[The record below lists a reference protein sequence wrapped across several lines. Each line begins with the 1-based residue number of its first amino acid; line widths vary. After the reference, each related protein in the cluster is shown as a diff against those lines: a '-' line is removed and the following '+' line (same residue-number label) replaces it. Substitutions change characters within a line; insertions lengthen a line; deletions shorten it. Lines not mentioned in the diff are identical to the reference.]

1 MGDPLAVQLTRVR
14 QRFSA
19 GEHALNA
26 YLWIP
31 EPSIV
36 EIFGLAGFDSVTID
50 LEHVAWDATMIRQ
63 LIMAAEL
70 VGITPLARVPFEQRS
85 VILPLLDTGLHGV
98 EIPHVNS
105 RAMAEE
111 AAALVRFPPLG
122 DRGAHGLTRA
132 ARYGEVPYAEHVHTS
147 NDQVLLI
154 TTIED
159 VQGVE
164 NLEEIASV
172 EGVDIVTVG
181 PHDLAES
188 MGVREP
194 NDPRVRAIV
203 QDIAARLRTLGK
215 ARFGFPIGF
224 SQLPLSPEEAVELGV
239 SYSTVLPPAERML
252 LDVLRGAVTAARSG
266 PT

>member
-1 MGDPLAVQLTRVR
+1 VQLTRVR

-85 VILPLLDTGLHGV
+85 VILSLLDTGLHGV

-111 AAALVRFPPLG
+111 AAALVRYPPLG

-132 ARYGEVPYAEHVHTS
+132 ARYGEVPYAEH
-147 NDQVLLI
+147 
-154 TTIED
+154 

-188 MGVREP
+188 MGVRKP